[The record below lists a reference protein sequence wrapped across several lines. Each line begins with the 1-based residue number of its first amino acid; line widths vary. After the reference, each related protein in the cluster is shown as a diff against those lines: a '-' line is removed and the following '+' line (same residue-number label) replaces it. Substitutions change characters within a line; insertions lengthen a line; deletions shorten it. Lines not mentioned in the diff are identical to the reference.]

1 MSGDAK
7 TDVYGPSLPT
17 GPVDAAIDYPA
28 YCIEI
33 DVGLIRRACRKRLL
47 GSGYTIDAHAV
58 GMLDD
63 VLASARR
70 IREAVARAP
79 LPDDRLPPEV
89 S

>member
-1 MSGDAK
+1 MSADVK

-28 YCIEI
+28 YCIKV
-33 DVGLIRRACRKRLL
+33 DVGLIRQACRERLL

-63 VLASARR
+63 VLASARQ
-70 IREAVARAP
+70 IRQAVRGP
-79 LPDDRLPPEV
+79 MLGERRGVDGG
-89 S
+89 